1 MSRHRPTDNIW
12 QTPEQHATTRV
23 LLHACCAPCSGAIVE
38 AMLAHGL
45 HPTLFYCNPNIY
57 PEAEYQRR
65 RDEASRYAATMGI
78 DFVEDCY
85 DHAAWRKAVEGL
97 EHEPERGN
105 RCLECFSMR
114 LRRAALYAASHGF
127 GLVATTLASSRWKS
141 LEQIG
146 IAGARAVDGIPGVV
160 FWQANWRRGGLQERR
175 NAIIREQNFYN
186 QLYCGCEF
194 SMAHLNENDDKE

>member
-1 MSRHRPTDNIW
+1 MSRKPANDTLW

-45 HPTLFYCNPNIY
+45 HPTLFYSNPNIY
-57 PEAEYQRR
+57 PEAEYVKR
-65 RDEASRYAATMGI
+65 RDEARRYASLMGI
-78 DFVEDCY
+78 GFAEDAY
-85 DHAAWRKAVEGL
+85 DHAAWRRAVEGL
-97 EHEPERGN
+97 ENEPERGS
-105 RCLECFSMR
+105 RCLECFAMR
-114 LRRAALYAASHGF
+114 LRRAALYAEANGF
-127 GLVATTLASSRWKS
+127 PLVATTLASSRWKS

-146 IAGARAVDGIPGVV
+146 IAGARAVEGIPDVA
-160 FWQANWRRGGLQERR
+160 FWQANWRKGGLQERR

-194 SMAHLNENDDKE
+194 SMARLTENDDKE

>member
-1 MSRHRPTDNIW
+1 
-12 QTPEQHATTRV
+12 
-23 LLHACCAPCSGAIVE
+23 
-38 AMLAHGL
+38 MLAHGL
-45 HPTLFYCNPNIY
+45 RPTLFYCNPNIY

-65 RDEASRYAATMGI
+65 RDEASRYALTMGI

-105 RCLECFSMR
+105 RCLECFAMR
-114 LRRAALYAASHGF
+114 LRRAALYAAGHGF
-127 GLVATTLASSRWKS
+127 SLVATTLASSRWKS

-146 IAGARAVDGIPGVV
+146 IAGVRAVDGIPGVV
-160 FWQANWRRGGLQERR
+160 FWQANWRRGDLQERR

-194 SMAHLNENDDKE
+194 SMAHLTENDDKE